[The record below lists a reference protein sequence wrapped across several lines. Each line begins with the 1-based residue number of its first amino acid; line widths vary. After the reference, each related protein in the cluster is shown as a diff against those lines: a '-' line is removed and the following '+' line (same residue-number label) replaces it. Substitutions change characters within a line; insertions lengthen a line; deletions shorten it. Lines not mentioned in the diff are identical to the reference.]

1 MIIGQWVNGR
11 SAPGSGAM
19 PLTAPQPATAPQLIQ
34 RTGQNWTFSSYISFL
49 SSCSDIK
56 QLDVVVFYF
65 PSCNVLTS
73 LLHAGFVFRW
83 EVSVVFLL
91 TYFGHWDIS
100 VICLTAV
107 LKLAVTVLINL
118 YFQVFWPK
126 KKTGCTSCFL
136 LPLRY
141 NGWSSRRKSSQGLG
155 LFDRKQSSPLS
166 PASTLFLP
174 LTVRPI
180 PSDDCRRHAAAL
192 HRSSSRLR
200 SADEAAKQHHRWNG
214 GNEARS
220 PVRQLHSGV
229 VGYIR
234 ALNCWSVFE
243 QVRSGHHGSRENKGK
258 WLDVCR

>member
-126 KKTGCTSCFL
+126 KNRLHVMFFVAVALQWLIFAQKIFARTWLIWPKTVFSTITRIHPLPSSHCSSDSVRWLPKARCCVTPIVLAATLRRRSCQATSSL
-136 LPLRY
+136 E
-141 NGWSSRRKSSQGLG
+141 RRQ
-155 LFDRKQSSPLS
+155 RSPLAR
-166 PASTLFLP
+166 PTASFW
-174 LTVRPI
+174 
-180 PSDDCRRHAAAL
+180 CRWL
-192 HRSSSRLR
+192 HP
-200 SADEAAKQHHRWNG
+200 G
-214 GNEARS
+214 T
-220 PVRQLHSGV
+220 
-229 VGYIR
+229 
-234 ALNCWSVFE
+234 
-243 QVRSGHHGSRENKGK
+243 
-258 WLDVCR
+258 